1 MKTYVKR
8 LSAVILLLIIAA
20 VPYIDDAA
28 KAAEQK
34 NTLQKELEHILDE
47 EPALKG
53 ASAGVSVRS
62 AKTGEVLF
70 GSREDM
76 RLRPAS
82 LMKLLT
88 ASAALSVLGEDY
100 TFKTEVRAD
109 GAVKGKQLRGNLY
122 LKGKGDPTLLA
133 SDFEKMAKQVKARGI
148 QVIKG
153 DLVGDDSWYDDTR
166 YSVDLPWSDEGQYYG
181 AQVSALTASPNEDYD
196 TGTVIAEISPAK
208 QPGKKPRISISPHT
222 DVVRVKNE
230 VKTVASDEKK
240 DLTVEREHGG
250 NVITIKGTI
259 PAGSAQ
265 AREWAAV
272 WDPSS
277 YALDLW
283 KQALTKQGI
292 TVKGKIR
299 TGRMPHRTQ
308 LVTSRTSMPL
318 SELLIPFMK
327 LSNNGHAEIL
337 IKEMGKVKKGEGSWE
352 KGLDVMK
359 SELKSFGL
367 TPDELIARDG
377 SGVSH
382 INGVSA
388 GQIGELLYAV
398 QKEKWYPA
406 FLRSLPVAGASDRM
420 TGGTLRNRLK
430 NTPAEGK
437 IKAKTGSL
445 TSVSSIAGYA
455 DTKTGDT
462 LIFSVLQNGL
472 LDEDDGKDIEDK
484 IAVVLANQ

>member
-8 LSAVILLLIIAA
+8 LTAVFLLLVIAA
-20 VPYIDDAA
+20 VPYIDDSA

-34 NTLQKELEHILDE
+34 NALQKELEHILNE

-53 ASAGVSVRS
+53 AAAGVSVRS

-70 GSREDM
+70 GTREDM

-122 LKGKGDPTLLA
+122 LKGSGDPTLLA

-148 QVIKG
+148 RVIQG
-153 DLVGDDSWYDDTR
+153 DLVGDDSRYDDTR

-208 QPGKKPRISISPHT
+208 QPGKKACITISPHT

-250 NVITIKGTI
+250 NVITVKGTM
-259 PAGSAQ
+259 PAGAAR

-292 TVKGKIR
+292 TVKGKVKA
-299 TGRMPHRTQ
+299 GMPHHTQ
-308 LVTSRTSMPL
+308 PVTSRTSMPL

-367 TPDELIARDG
+367 NPDELIARDG

-388 GQIGELLYAV
+388 EQIGELLYAV

-455 DTKTGDT
+455 ETKTGDT